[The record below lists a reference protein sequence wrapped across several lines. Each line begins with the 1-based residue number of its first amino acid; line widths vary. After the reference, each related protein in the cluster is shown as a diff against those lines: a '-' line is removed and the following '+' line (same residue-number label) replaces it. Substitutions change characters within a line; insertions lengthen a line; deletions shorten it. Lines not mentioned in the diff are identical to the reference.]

1 LAKFRF
7 GLQTL
12 LQHRED
18 VEEKERDELFRRTY
32 HYQVEF
38 QRRNELAMKFQETMR
53 ELSQKRSENIPH
65 RELDFFY
72 KYLDRLTREIRE
84 SEKRLLKLQA
94 EVQSQKEVAIEASKN
109 KKTLATMRAKKKQ
122 EFIAALD
129 SQEQKDVDE
138 LIITRYTSKDPN

>member
-1 LAKFRF
+1 MAKFRF

>member
-84 SEKRLLKLQA
+84 SEKRLLKLHT